1 MEQSFVVAI
10 LAAGQGT
17 RFKSKRAKV
26 LHSAGGRT
34 LIEHAVRAAQALDPK
49 QTFVIVGYQAEQVME
64 SLRNLKIS
72 DLCFI
77 HQTEQLGT
85 GHALLCGRKELESA
99 APRMLV
105 FYGDTPLLTTATL
118 QKFLRSHLNSGAAAS
133 VLTAQVADPTGYGR
147 IIRQANSR
155 RDSDGSLAA
164 IVEQKSA
171 SAEQLRITE
180 VNTGIYCF
188 ETKALFA
195 ALEQVKPDPK
205 KKEYYLTDVIGVLHQ
220 EGKKVQAYLAG
231 DSREVM
237 GINTRVELAQADA
250 MLRERKAQELMLA
263 GVTIIRPETV
273 LIDPDVEVGADT
285 VIEPGVT
292 LRGRTRIGEDCRI
305 GSFSVIVDSE
315 LSNHVTVEPSCMIA
329 QARIGRHASIGP
341 FARLRPG
348 AEIGEEA
355 RVGNFVEVKQTRLGR
370 ASKAQHLTY
379 LGDAIIGDNVNI
391 GAGTI
396 TCNYDGEKKNQTV
409 IEDNVFIGSGTE
421 LVAPVRVGRN
431 SYVAAGS
438 TVTEDVPPNSL
449 TIARSRQSTK
459 PGWVQG
465 RKKKREQNKAS
476 SGPAD

>member
-1 MEQSFVVAI
+1 MEQPFVVAI

-26 LHSAGGRT
+26 LHSVGGRT
-34 LIEHAVRAAQALDPK
+34 LIEHAVRAAQTLGP
-49 QTFVIVGYQAEQVME
+49 QTTFVIVGYQAEQVIE
-64 SLRNLKIS
+64 SLRNLKRS

-77 HQTEQLGT
+77 RQAEQLGT
-85 GHALLCGRKELESA
+85 GHALLCGRKELEAA
-99 APRMLV
+99 APRILV
-105 FYGDTPLLTTATL
+105 SCGDTPLLTTATL
-118 QKFLRSHLNSGAAAS
+118 QKFFRDHLDSGAAAS
-133 VLTAQVADPTGYGR
+133 VLTAQVQDPTGYGR
-147 IIRQANSR
+147 IIREP
-155 RDSDGSLAA
+155 DGSLAA
-164 IVEQKSA
+164 IVEHKSA

-188 ETKALFA
+188 ATKHLFA
-195 ALEQVKPDPK
+195 ALVQVKPDPK
-205 KKEYYLTDVIGVLHQ
+205 KKEYYLTDAIGILRG
-220 EGKKVQAYLAG
+220 EGHKVQAHLAD

-250 MLRERKAQELMLA
+250 ILRERKTREMMLA

-285 VIEPGVT
+285 VIDPGVV

-315 LSNHVTVEPSCMIA
+315 LSDQVTVEPSCMIA
-329 QARIGRHASIGP
+329 QARIGRQANIGP

-348 AEIGEEA
+348 ADIGEEA

-379 LGDAIIGDNVNI
+379 LGDAIIGDNVNV

-396 TCNYDGEKKNQTV
+396 TCNYDGEKKTQTV
-409 IEDNVFIGSGTE
+409 IEDNVFIGSGVE
-421 LVAPVRVGRN
+421 LIAPVRVGKN
-431 SYVAAGS
+431 AYVAAGS
-438 TVTEDVPPNSL
+438 TVTEDVPPDSL
-449 TIARSRQSTK
+449 AIARSRQSTK
-459 PGWVQG
+459 PGWVQE
-465 RKKKREQNKAS
+465 RKKKPKKQRH
-476 SGPAD
+476 

>member
-1 MEQSFVVAI
+1 MEQPFVVAI

-34 LIEHAVRAAQALDPK
+34 LIEHAVHAAQALGP
-49 QTFVIVGYQAEQVME
+49 QTTFVVVGYQAEQVIE
-64 SLRNLKIS
+64 SLSNLKNS
-72 DLCFI
+72 HLCFI
-77 HQTEQLGT
+77 RQTEQLGT

-99 APRMLV
+99 APRILV
-105 FYGDTPLLTTATL
+105 TCGDTPLLTTATL
-118 QKFLRSHLNSGAAAS
+118 QKFFRDHLDSGAAAS
-133 VLTAQVADPTGYGR
+133 VLTAQVNDPTDYGR
-147 IIRQANSR
+147 IIR
-155 RDSDGSLAA
+155 DPDGSLAA
-164 IVEQKSA
+164 IVEHKSA

-188 ETKALFA
+188 ETKALFP

-205 KKEYYLTDVIGVLHQ
+205 KKEYYLTDVIGILHQ
-220 EGKKVQAYLAG
+220 EGKKVQAYLAS

-237 GINTRVELAQADA
+237 GINNRVELAQADA
-250 MLRERKAQELMLA
+250 ILRDRKAQELMLA
-263 GVTIIRPETV
+263 GVTILRPETV
-273 LIDPDVEVGADT
+273 LIDPDVAVGADT
-285 VIEPGVT
+285 IIEPGVT

-315 LSNHVTVEPSCMIA
+315 LADQVTVEPSCMIA
-329 QARIGRHASIGP
+329 QARIGRSANIGP

-438 TVTEDVPPNSL
+438 TVTEDVPPDSL